1 MLLSKTINIKKNIKK
16 YIYQNSP
23 KTIRF
28 NPNDKGTLIGLP
40 YRYTV
45 PCASEMFQEM
55 YYWDTYF
62 TNVGLLVEKNAEL
75 AKNNV
80 DNMLYM
86 VEKYGF
92 MPNGNRTFYLNQS
105 QPPFLS
111 QMVKEIYEAVYDKE
125 WLTSAYSILKI
136 EYSFWQEK
144 RMLQNG
150 LNSYTGY
157 EIKEDSIDRIAE
169 YGLSRMGYKPK
180 VFKDEIKRT
189 IYSAIR
195 SFCESGWDCN
205 SRFLEKPH
213 EFNWVCLN
221 SLLYG
226 MESNM
231 RYFSKVLENGEE
243 EIWKTRTEERKA
255 KMQTLWKEDEGIFK
269 DYNPYTEKFSDY
281 ASAATFYALFSGL
294 ATPEQAKSIVA
305 ALPRFELEYGVSAG
319 EENPAWNGQWDYPN
333 IWAPIQLIVYN
344 GLMNYGYTEDAERIA
359 RKYIKLIEKNFAE
372 TGNLWEKYNGHTAV
386 NTNEEYDAAK
396 MLGWTAGVYTYFC
409 NEIDKK

>member
-1 MLLSKTINIKKNIKK
+1 M
-16 YIYQNSP
+16 YQNSQ
-23 KTIRF
+23 KIIRF

-150 LNSYTGY
+150 LNSYTGH

-189 IYSAIR
+189 IYSEIR

-213 EFNWVCLN
+213 EFN
-221 SLLYG
+221 
-226 MESNM
+226 
-231 RYFSKVLENGEE
+231 
-243 EIWKTRTEERKA
+243 
-255 KMQTLWKEDEGIFK
+255 
-269 DYNPYTEKFSDY
+269 
-281 ASAATFYALFSGL
+281 
-294 ATPEQAKSIVA
+294 
-305 ALPRFELEYGVSAG
+305 
-319 EENPAWNGQWDYPN
+319 
-333 IWAPIQLIVYN
+333 
-344 GLMNYGYTEDAERIA
+344 
-359 RKYIKLIEKNFAE
+359 
-372 TGNLWEKYNGHTAV
+372 
-386 NTNEEYDAAK
+386 
-396 MLGWTAGVYTYFC
+396 
-409 NEIDKK
+409 